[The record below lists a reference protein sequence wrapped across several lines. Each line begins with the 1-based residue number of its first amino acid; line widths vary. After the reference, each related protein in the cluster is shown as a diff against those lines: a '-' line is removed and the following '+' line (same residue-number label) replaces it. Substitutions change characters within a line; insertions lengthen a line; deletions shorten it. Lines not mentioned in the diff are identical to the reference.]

1 MMRFMDKKTF
11 QETGLREVLD
21 WVPTETEY
29 GKELKSKLV
38 PYGTSQV
45 RELRR
50 AFEELRRFR
59 KGLKSSDYFLW
70 NLKGYLSEI
79 KDIKGSLQRVM
90 KNEVLNEV
98 EFFEIKN
105 QIMVMEE
112 LRGFFMEH
120 PEVALE
126 KFEMDSVA
134 PLIKAL
140 DPENS
145 RVKTFYI
152 YDSYSEEL
160 WNIREEKRNID
171 GKIMETDKKLRQEV
185 YELTGLRPKPNNEIL
200 VPKEKKQALGIL
212 KNSDLVFFL
221 SETFKSYVFKISPT
235 EELKDLREKYQNL
248 KIREEEEEFQIRR
261 RLSQDVRNFHDEIQ
275 KNIHILGE
283 LDFSIGK
290 ILLGDEIHGVE
301 PRIVGDPY
309 IKIVEGRHSLVE
321 QRLRKEG
328 KSYMPI
334 DVTLEN
340 GVTLITGANMGG
352 KTITLK
358 LIALITAM
366 AQLGLYVPAKEATI
380 GPVSFI
386 YFSSGDEQSQE
397 RGLSTFGAEIYHLKK
412 ITDEKKEK
420 GLVLI
425 DELARGTNPK
435 EGYGI
440 SRGVIEHFK
449 TLKGISVVTT
459 HFDGLSRIK
468 DLRHL
473 QVVGLRRVQPEKL
486 KNELQHGEEGIGV
499 LEKYMDYRL
508 EERDPREEV
517 PKEAIM
523 IARLMGLR
531 EDILTRAEEVLERE
545 RQEQGIREAKEEENK
560 EGE

>member
-1 MMRFMDKKTF
+1 MMSFMDKKTF
-11 QETGLREVLD
+11 QETGLREILD
-21 WVPTETEY
+21 WVPTQTDY
-29 GKELKSKLV
+29 GKELKSKAV

-45 RELRR
+45 QELRR
-50 AFEELRRFR
+50 SFEELGRFR
-59 KGLKSSDYFLW
+59 KGLKSSDYLLW

-112 LRGFFMEH
+112 LRDFFMQH
-120 PEVALE
+120 PEVSLE
-126 KFEMDSVA
+126 KFEFASVA

-140 DPENS
+140 DPDKN

-152 YDSYSEEL
+152 YDSYSEKL
-160 WNIREEKRNID
+160 GDIREEKRKID
-171 GKIMETDKKLRQEV
+171 GKIIESHKKLQEEI
-185 YELTGLRPKPNNEIL
+185 YETTGLKPKPNNEIL
-200 VPKEKKQALGIL
+200 VPKEKKEAIALL
-212 KNSDLVFFL
+212 KKSNLVFFL
-221 SETFKSYVFKISPT
+221 SETFKSYVFKVSPT
-235 EELKDLREKYQNL
+235 EEMKDLREKIQSL
-248 KIREEEEEFQIRR
+248 KIREEEEEFEIRIK
-261 RLSQDVRNFHDEIQ
+261 LSQRVRDFYDEIQ
-275 KNIHILGE
+275 KNIQILGD

-290 ILLGDEIHGVE
+290 ILLGDEIKGVE
-301 PRIVGDPY
+301 PRIVKDPY
-309 IKIVEGRHSLVE
+309 IKIREGRHCLVE

-328 KSYMPI
+328 KPFIPI

-366 AQLGLYVPAKEATI
+366 AQLGLYVPATEATI

-397 RGLSTFGAEIYHLKK
+397 MGLSTFGGEIYHLKK
-412 ITDEKKEK
+412 ITDEKKEN

-435 EGYGI
+435 EGYAI
-440 SRGVIEHFK
+440 SRGVIEYFK

-459 HFDGLSRIK
+459 HFDGLSSIK
-468 DLRHL
+468 GLRHL
-473 QVVGLRRVQPEKL
+473 QVIGLRNMEAEKL
-486 KNELQHGEEGIGV
+486 KKELEHTEQGMGV

-508 EERDPREEV
+508 EEREPQEEV

-531 EDILTRAEEVLERE
+531 EDILKRAEEVLESE
-545 RQEQGIREAKEEENK
+545 NYQGSIRKENK

>member
-11 QETGLREVLD
+11 QEIGLREILD
-21 WVPTETEY
+21 WVPTQTDY

-45 RELRR
+45 QALRR
-50 AFEELRRFR
+50 SFEELRKFR

-79 KDIKGSLQRVM
+79 KDIKGSLERVM

-112 LRGFFMEH
+112 LRDFFMQH

-126 KFEMDSVA
+126 KFALASVA
-134 PLIKAL
+134 PLIRAL
-140 DPENS
+140 DPDKS

-152 YDSYSEEL
+152 YDSYSEAL
-160 WNIREEKRNID
+160 WNIREEKRTID
-171 GKIMETDKKLRQEV
+171 GKIMEADKKLRREI
-185 YELTGLRPKPNNEIL
+185 YETTGLKPKLNNEIL
-200 VPKEKKQALGIL
+200 VPKEKKEAIASL
-212 KNSDLVFFL
+212 KESRLVFFL
-221 SETFKSYVFKISPT
+221 SETFKSYVFKVSPT
-235 EELKDLREKYQNL
+235 EEMKDLREKMQNL
-248 KIREEEEEFQIRR
+248 KIREEEEEYGIRVK
-261 RLSQDVRNFHDEIQ
+261 LSQRVRDFNDEIQ
-275 KNIHILGE
+275 KNIQILGE

-301 PRIVGDPY
+301 PRIVKDPY
-309 IKIVEGRHSLVE
+309 IKIREGRHSLVE

-328 KSYMPI
+328 KAYIPI
-334 DVTLEN
+334 DVTLEK

-358 LIALITAM
+358 LIALITSM
-366 AQLGLYVPAKEATI
+366 AQLGLYVPAREATI

-397 RGLSTFGAEIYHLKK
+397 KGLSTFGGEIYHLKK
-412 ITDEKKEK
+412 ITDEKKEH

-435 EGYGI
+435 EGYAI
-440 SRGVIEHFK
+440 SRGVIEHFT
-449 TLKGISVVTT
+449 TLEGISVVTT
-459 HFDGLSRIK
+459 HFDGLSGIK

-473 QVVGLRRVQPEKL
+473 QVVGLRNMDPDKL
-486 KNELQHGEEGIGV
+486 KKELELAGQGIGV

-508 EERDPREEV
+508 EERDPEEEV

-531 EDILTRAEEVLERE
+531 EDILSRAEEIMEIENHEPPRS
-545 RQEQGIREAKEEENK
+545 KENK

>member
-11 QETGLREVLD
+11 QEIGLREILD
-21 WVPTETEY
+21 WVPTQTDY
-29 GKELKSKLV
+29 GKELKAKLV
-38 PYGTSQV
+38 PYGSSQV
-45 RELRR
+45 QELRR
-50 AFEELRRFR
+50 SFEELRKFR

-79 KDIKGSLQRVM
+79 KDIKGSLERVM

-112 LRGFFMEH
+112 LRDFFMKH

-126 KFEMDSVA
+126 KFALDSVA

-140 DPENS
+140 DPDKS
-145 RVKTFYI
+145 RVKTFYM
-152 YDSYSEEL
+152 YDSYSEAL
-160 WNIREEKRNID
+160 WNIREEKRTID
-171 GKIMETDKKLRQEV
+171 GKIMEADKKIRQKI
-185 YELTGLRPKPNNEIL
+185 YETTGLKPKLNNEIL
-200 VPKEKKQALGIL
+200 VPKEKKEAIASL
-212 KNSDLVFFL
+212 KESPLVFFL
-221 SETFKSYVFKISPT
+221 SETFKSYVFKVSPP
-235 EELKDLREKYQNL
+235 EEIKDLREKYQSL
-248 KIREEEEEFQIRR
+248 KIREEEEEFRIRVK
-261 RLSQDVRNFHDEIQ
+261 LSQRVRDFYDEIQ
-275 KNIHILGE
+275 KNIQMLGE

-301 PRIVGDPY
+301 PRIVKDPY
-309 IKIVEGRHSLVE
+309 IKILEGRHSLVE

-328 KSYMPI
+328 KAYIPI
-334 DVTLEN
+334 DVTLEK

-358 LIALITAM
+358 LIALITSM
-366 AQLGLYVPAKEATI
+366 AQLGLYVPATEATI

-397 RGLSTFGAEIYHLKK
+397 MGLSTFGGEIYHLKK
-412 ITDEKKEK
+412 ITDEKKEN

-435 EGYGI
+435 EGYAI
-440 SRGVIEHFK
+440 SRGVIEHF
-449 TLKGISVVTT
+449 TTQEGISVVTT

-473 QVVGLRRVQPEKL
+473 QVVGLRNMNPDKL
-486 KNELQHGEEGIGV
+486 KKELEHTEQGVGV

-508 EERDPREEV
+508 EERDSEEEV

-531 EDILTRAEEVLERE
+531 EDILTRAEEIMETENHEPSRS
-545 RQEQGIREAKEEENK
+545 KENK

>member
-11 QETGLREVLD
+11 QEIGLREILD
-21 WVPTETEY
+21 WVPTQTDY

-45 RELRR
+45 QALRR
-50 AFEELRRFR
+50 SFEELRKFR

-79 KDIKGSLQRVM
+79 KDIKGSLERVM

-112 LRGFFMEH
+112 LRDFFMQH

-126 KFEMDSVA
+126 KFALASVA
-134 PLIKAL
+134 PLIRAL
-140 DPENS
+140 DPDKS

-152 YDSYSEEL
+152 YDSYSEAL
-160 WNIREEKRNID
+160 WNIREEKRTID
-171 GKIMETDKKLRQEV
+171 GKIMEADKKLRREI
-185 YELTGLRPKPNNEIL
+185 YETTGLKPKLNNEIL
-200 VPKEKKQALGIL
+200 VPKEKKEAIASL
-212 KNSDLVFFL
+212 KESRLVFFL
-221 SETFKSYVFKISPT
+221 SETFKSYVFKVSPT
-235 EELKDLREKYQNL
+235 EEMKDLREKMQSL
-248 KIREEEEEFQIRR
+248 KIREEEEEYGIRVK
-261 RLSQDVRNFHDEIQ
+261 LSQRVRDFNDEIQ
-275 KNIHILGE
+275 KNIQILGE

-301 PRIVGDPY
+301 PRIVKDPY
-309 IKIVEGRHSLVE
+309 IKIREGRHSLVE

-328 KSYMPI
+328 KAYIPI
-334 DVTLEN
+334 DVTLEK

-358 LIALITAM
+358 LIALITSM
-366 AQLGLYVPAKEATI
+366 AQLGLYVPAREATI

-397 RGLSTFGAEIYHLKK
+397 KGLSTFGGEIYHLKK
-412 ITDEKKEK
+412 ITDEKKEH

-435 EGYGI
+435 EGYAI
-440 SRGVIEHFK
+440 SRGVIEHFT
-449 TLKGISVVTT
+449 TLEGISVVTT
-459 HFDGLSRIK
+459 HFDGLSGIK

-473 QVVGLRRVQPEKL
+473 QVVGLRNMDPDKL
-486 KNELQHGEEGIGV
+486 KKELELAGQGIGV

-508 EERDPREEV
+508 EERDPEEEV

-531 EDILTRAEEVLERE
+531 EDILSRAEEIMEIENHEPPRS
-545 RQEQGIREAKEEENK
+545 KENK

>member
-1 MMRFMDKKTF
+1 MMSFMDKKTF
-11 QETGLREVLD
+11 HETGLREILD
-21 WVPTETEY
+21 WVPTQTDY
-29 GKELKSKLV
+29 GKELKTKLV

-45 RELRR
+45 QALQRS
-50 AFEELRRFR
+50 FEELRRFR
-59 KGLKSSDYFLW
+59 EGLKSSDYFLW

-79 KDIKGSLQRVM
+79 KDIKGSLQRVF

-112 LRGFFMEH
+112 LKEFFMEH

-126 KFEMDSVA
+126 KFELASVA

-140 DPENS
+140 DPEKS

-152 YDSYSEEL
+152 YDSYSEKL
-160 WNIREEKRNID
+160 WNIREEKRVID
-171 GKIMETDKKLRQEV
+171 GKIMEADKKLRQQV
-185 YELTGLRPKPNNEIL
+185 YETTGLKPKLNNEIL
-200 VPKEKKQALGIL
+200 VPKEKKETIGRLN
-212 KNSDLVFFL
+212 NSDAVIFL
-221 SETFKSYVFKISPT
+221 SETFKSYVFKIKPT
-235 EELKDLREKYQNL
+235 EEMKVLREKHQNL
-248 KIREEEEEFQIRR
+248 KILEEEEEFQIRIH
-261 RLSQDVRNFHDEIQ
+261 LSQRVRDFYDEIQ
-275 KNIHILGE
+275 KNIQILAE

-290 ILLGDEIHGVE
+290 ILLGDEINGTE
-301 PRIVGDPY
+301 PRIVKGPY
-309 IKIVEGRHSLVE
+309 IKIREGRHCLVE

-328 KSYMPI
+328 KPFTPI
-334 DVTLEN
+334 SVTLEK

-366 AQLGLYVPAKEATI
+366 AQLGLYVPATEVTI

-397 RGLSTFGAEIYHLKK
+397 MGLSTFGGEIYHLKK
-412 ITDEKKEK
+412 ITDEKKEN

-435 EGYGI
+435 EGYAI
-440 SRGVIEHFK
+440 SRGVIEYFK
-449 TLKGISVVTT
+449 SLEGISVVTT

-468 DLRHL
+468 GLRHL
-473 QVVGLRRVQPEKL
+473 QVAGLRRVDRDKL
-486 KNELQHGEEGIGV
+486 KKELENGEQGIGV

-531 EDILTRAEEVLERE
+531 EDILIRAEELLED
-545 RQEQGIREAKEEENK
+545 EQYLMKDHKEDK
-560 EGE
+560 

>member
-1 MMRFMDKKTF
+1 MMHFMDKKTF
-11 QETGLREVLD
+11 QEIGLREIMD
-21 WVPTETEY
+21 WVPTQTDY
-29 GKELKSKLV
+29 GKELKSKLA

-45 RELRR
+45 QELRR
-50 AFEELRRFR
+50 SFEELRKFR

-79 KDIKGSLQRVM
+79 KDIKGSLERVM

-112 LRGFFMEH
+112 LRDFFMQH

-126 KFEMDSVA
+126 KFELDSVA

-140 DPENS
+140 DPDKS

-152 YDSYSEEL
+152 YDSYSETL
-160 WNIREEKRNID
+160 WNIREEKRTID
-171 GKIMETDKKLRQEV
+171 KKIMEADKKLRQDI
-185 YELTGLRPKPNNEIL
+185 YETTGLKPKLNNEIL
-200 VPKEKKQALGIL
+200 VPKEKKEAIASL
-212 KNSDLVFFL
+212 KESSLVFFL
-221 SETFKSYVFKISPT
+221 SETFKSYVFKVSPT
-235 EELKDLREKYQNL
+235 EEIKDLRERYQGL
-248 KIREEEEEFQIRR
+248 KIREEEEEFQIRIE
-261 RLSQDVRNFHDEIQ
+261 LSQRVRDFNDEIQ
-275 KNIHILGE
+275 KNIQILGE
-283 LDFSIGK
+283 LDFCIGK
-290 ILLGDEIHGVE
+290 ILLGDEIQGVE
-301 PRIVGDPY
+301 PRIVNDPY
-309 IKIVEGRHSLVE
+309 IKIREGRHSLVE

-328 KSYMPI
+328 KAYIPI
-334 DVTLEN
+334 DVTLEK

-358 LIALITAM
+358 LIALITSM
-366 AQLGLYVPAKEATI
+366 AQLGLYVPAREATI

-397 RGLSTFGAEIYHLKK
+397 MGLSTFGGEIYHLKK
-412 ITDEKKEK
+412 ITDEKKEH

-435 EGYGI
+435 EGYAI
-440 SRGVIEHFK
+440 SLGVIEYFK
-449 TLKGISVVTT
+449 TLEGISVVTT
-459 HFDGLSRIK
+459 HFDGLSGIK

-473 QVVGLRRVQPEKL
+473 QVVGLRNMEPDKL
-486 KNELQHGEEGIGV
+486 KKELELAEQGIGV

-508 EERDPREEV
+508 EERDPEEEV

-531 EDILTRAEEVLERE
+531 EDILTRAEAIMEIESHEPPRS
-545 RQEQGIREAKEEENK
+545 KENK

>member
-1 MMRFMDKKTF
+1 MMSFMDKKTF
-11 QETGLREVLD
+11 QEIGLREILD
-21 WVPTETEY
+21 WVPTQTDY

-38 PYGTSQV
+38 PYGISQV
-45 RELRR
+45 QELRR
-50 AFEELRRFR
+50 SFEELRRFR

-112 LRGFFMEH
+112 LRDFFMQH

-126 KFEMDSVA
+126 KFELASTA

-140 DPENS
+140 DPDKS

-152 YDSYSEEL
+152 YDSYSEKL
-160 WNIREEKRNID
+160 WDIREEKREID
-171 GKIMETDKKLRQEV
+171 GKIMELNKQLRQEI
-185 YELTGLRPKPNNEIL
+185 YETTGIKPKQNNEIL
-200 VPKEKKQALGIL
+200 VPKEKKETIALL
-212 KNSDLVFFL
+212 KKSDLVFFL
-221 SETFKSYVFKISPT
+221 SETFKSYVFKISPR
-235 EELKDLREKYQNL
+235 EEIKALREKYQNL
-248 KIREEEEEFQIRR
+248 KIREEEEEFQIRIN
-261 RLSQDVRNFHDEIQ
+261 LSQRVRDFYDEIQ
-275 KNIHILGE
+275 KNIQILGE

-301 PRIVGDPY
+301 PRIVNDPY
-309 IKIVEGRHSLVE
+309 IKIIEGRHCLVE

-328 KSYMPI
+328 KTYMPI
-334 DVTLEN
+334 DVTLEK

-358 LIALITAM
+358 LIALIASM
-366 AQLGLYVPAKEATI
+366 AQLGLYVPAREATI

-397 RGLSTFGAEIYHLKK
+397 MGLSTFGGEIYHLKK
-412 ITDEKKEK
+412 ITDEKKEN

-435 EGYGI
+435 EGYAI
-440 SRGVIEHFK
+440 SRGVIEYFK
-449 TLKGISVVTT
+449 TLQGISVVTT

-473 QVVGLRRVQPEKL
+473 QVVGLQGAAPEKL
-486 KNELQHGEEGIGV
+486 KKELELAEQGMGV

-508 EERDPREEV
+508 EERDPQEEV

-531 EDILTRAEEVLERE
+531 EDILARAEEILEGE
-545 RQEQGIREAKEEENK
+545 SHEESLEKKNK

>member
-1 MMRFMDKKTF
+1 MISMMRFMDKKTF
-11 QETGLREVLD
+11 QEIGLREILD
-21 WVPTETEY
+21 WVPTQTDY

-45 RELRR
+45 QALRR
-50 AFEELRRFR
+50 SFEELRKFR

-79 KDIKGSLQRVM
+79 KDIKGSLERVM

-112 LRGFFMEH
+112 LRDFFMQH

-126 KFEMDSVA
+126 KFALASVA

-140 DPENS
+140 DPDKS

-152 YDSYSEEL
+152 YDSYSEAL
-160 WNIREEKRNID
+160 WNIREEKRTID
-171 GKIMETDKKLRQEV
+171 GKIVEADKKLRREI
-185 YELTGLRPKPNNEIL
+185 YETTGLKPKLNNEIL
-200 VPKEKKQALGIL
+200 VPKEKKEAIASL
-212 KNSDLVFFL
+212 KESRLVFFL

-235 EELKDLREKYQNL
+235 EEMKDLREKMQSL
-248 KIREEEEEFQIRR
+248 KIREEEEEYGIRVK
-261 RLSQDVRNFHDEIQ
+261 LSQRVRDFNDEIQ
-275 KNIHILGE
+275 KNIQILGE

-301 PRIVGDPY
+301 PRIVKDPY
-309 IKIVEGRHSLVE
+309 IKIREGRHSLVE

-328 KSYMPI
+328 KAYIPI
-334 DVTLEN
+334 DVTLEK

-358 LIALITAM
+358 LIALITSM
-366 AQLGLYVPAKEATI
+366 AQLGLYVPAREATI

-397 RGLSTFGAEIYHLKK
+397 KGLSTFGGEIYHLKK
-412 ITDEKKEK
+412 ITDEKKEH

-435 EGYGI
+435 EGYAI
-440 SRGVIEHFK
+440 SRGVIEHFT
-449 TLKGISVVTT
+449 TLEGISVVTT
-459 HFDGLSRIK
+459 HFDGLSGIK

-473 QVVGLRRVQPEKL
+473 QVVGLRNMDPDKL
-486 KNELQHGEEGIGV
+486 KKELELAGQGIGV

-508 EERDPREEV
+508 EERDPEEEV

-531 EDILTRAEEVLERE
+531 EDILSRAEEIMEIENHEPPRS
-545 RQEQGIREAKEEENK
+545 KENK

>member
-1 MMRFMDKKTF
+1 MMSFMDKKTF
-11 QETGLREVLD
+11 HETGLREVLD
-21 WVPTETEY
+21 WVPTQTDY
-29 GKELKSKLV
+29 GGELKSKLV
-38 PYGTSQV
+38 PYGASQV
-45 RELRR
+45 QALRR
-50 AFEELRRFR
+50 SFEELRKFR

-112 LRGFFMEH
+112 LRDFFMQH

-126 KFEMDSVA
+126 KFELASVA

-140 DPENS
+140 DPDKS

-171 GKIMETDKKLRQEV
+171 GKIMELSKNLHREIHET
-185 YELTGLRPKPNNEIL
+185 TGIKPKPNNEIL
-200 VPKEKKQALGIL
+200 VPKEKKDAIALL
-212 KNSDLVFFL
+212 KKSNLVFYL

-235 EELKDLREKYQNL
+235 EEIKDLRDKYQNL
-248 KIREEEEEFQIRR
+248 KIREEEEEFEIRIK
-261 RLSQDVRNFHDEIQ
+261 LSQRVRDFYDEIQ
-275 KNIHILGE
+275 KNIGILGE

-301 PRIVGDPY
+301 PRIVNDPY
-309 IKIVEGRHSLVE
+309 IKIIEGRHCIVE

-328 KSYMPI
+328 KTYMPI

-366 AQLGLYVPAKEATI
+366 AQLGLYVPAAEATI

-397 RGLSTFGAEIYHLKK
+397 MGLSTFGGEIYHLKK
-412 ITDEKKEK
+412 ITDEKKEN

-435 EGYGI
+435 EGYAI
-440 SRGVIEHFK
+440 SRGVIEYFK
-449 TLKGISVVTT
+449 TLQGISVVTT
-459 HFDGLSRIK
+459 HFDGLSRIA

-473 QVVGLRRVQPEKL
+473 QVVGLQRVEPDKL
-486 KNELQHGEEGIGV
+486 KKELELAEQGMGV

-508 EERDPREEV
+508 EEREPQEQV

-531 EDILTRAEEVLERE
+531 EEIIRRAEE
-545 RQEQGIREAKEEENK
+545 IMEEENREQSIREENE

>member
-1 MMRFMDKKTF
+1 MMSFMDKKTF
-11 QETGLREVLD
+11 HETGLREVLD
-21 WVPTETEY
+21 WVPTQTDY
-29 GKELKSKLV
+29 GKDLKSKLI
-38 PYGTSQV
+38 PYGASQV
-45 RELRR
+45 QELRR
-50 AFEELRRFR
+50 SFEELRKFR

-112 LRGFFMEH
+112 LRDFFMEH

-126 KFEMDSVA
+126 KFELDSVA

-140 DPENS
+140 DPDKS

-152 YDSYSEEL
+152 YDSYSQEL
-160 WNIREEKRNID
+160 QHIREEKRNID
-171 GKIMETDKKLRQEV
+171 GKIMELNKNLHREIHET
-185 YELTGLRPKPNNEIL
+185 TGIKPKPNNEIL
-200 VPKEKKQALGIL
+200 VPKEKKEAIELL
-212 KNSDLVFFL
+212 KESRLVFFL

-235 EELKDLREKYQNL
+235 EEIKNLREKYQDL
-248 KIREEEEEFQIRR
+248 KIREEEEEFQIRIK
-261 RLSQDVRNFHDEIQ
+261 LSQGVRDYYDEIQ
-275 KNIHILGE
+275 KNIQILGE

-290 ILLGDEIHGVE
+290 ILLGDEIQGVE
-301 PRIVGDPY
+301 PRIVQDPY
-309 IKIVEGRHSLVE
+309 IKIIGGRHCIVE

-334 DVTLEN
+334 DVTLEK

-397 RGLSTFGAEIYHLKK
+397 RGLSTFGGEIYHLKK
-412 ITDEKKEK
+412 ITDEKKEN

-435 EGYGI
+435 EGYAI
-440 SRGVIEHFK
+440 SRGVIEYFK
-449 TLKGISVVTT
+449 SLSGISVVTT
-459 HFDGLSRIK
+459 HFDGLSKIK

-473 QVVGLRRVQPEKL
+473 QVIGLQGVEPDKL
-486 KNELQHGEEGIGV
+486 KKELQLAEQGMGV

-508 EERDPREEV
+508 EEREPMEEV

-531 EDILTRAEEVLERE
+531 EEILVKAEEVIMEA
-545 RQEQGIREAKEEENK
+545 QGKEATKEEYE

>member
-11 QETGLREVLD
+11 QEIGLREILD
-21 WVPTETEY
+21 WVPTQTDY

-45 RELRR
+45 QALRR
-50 AFEELRRFR
+50 SFEELRKFR

-79 KDIKGSLQRVM
+79 KDIKGSLERVM

-112 LRGFFMEH
+112 LRDFFMQH

-126 KFEMDSVA
+126 KFALASVA
-134 PLIKAL
+134 PLIRAL
-140 DPENS
+140 DPDKS

-152 YDSYSEEL
+152 YDSYSEAL
-160 WNIREEKRNID
+160 WNIREEKRTID
-171 GKIMETDKKLRQEV
+171 GKIMEADKKLRREI
-185 YELTGLRPKPNNEIL
+185 YETTGLKPKLNNEIL
-200 VPKEKKQALGIL
+200 VPKEKKEAIASL
-212 KNSDLVFFL
+212 KESRLVFFL

-235 EELKDLREKYQNL
+235 EEMKDLREKMQSL
-248 KIREEEEEFQIRR
+248 KIREEEEEYGIRVK
-261 RLSQDVRNFHDEIQ
+261 LSQRVRDFNDEIQ
-275 KNIHILGE
+275 KNIQILGE

-301 PRIVGDPY
+301 PRIVKDPY
-309 IKIVEGRHSLVE
+309 IKIREGRHSLVE

-328 KSYMPI
+328 KAYIPI
-334 DVTLEN
+334 DVTLEK

-358 LIALITAM
+358 LIALITSM
-366 AQLGLYVPAKEATI
+366 AQLGLYVPAREATI

-397 RGLSTFGAEIYHLKK
+397 KGLSTFGGEIYHLKK
-412 ITDEKKEK
+412 ITDEKKEH

-435 EGYGI
+435 EGYAI
-440 SRGVIEHFK
+440 SRGVIEHFT
-449 TLKGISVVTT
+449 TLEGISVVTT
-459 HFDGLSRIK
+459 HFDGLSGIK

-473 QVVGLRRVQPEKL
+473 QVVGLRNMDPDKL
-486 KNELQHGEEGIGV
+486 KKELELAGQGIGV

-508 EERDPREEV
+508 EERDPEEEV

-531 EDILTRAEEVLERE
+531 EDILSRAEEIMEIENHEPPRS
-545 RQEQGIREAKEEENK
+545 KENK

>member
-1 MMRFMDKKTF
+1 MMNFMDKKTF
-11 QETGLREVLD
+11 HETGLREVLD
-21 WVPTETEY
+21 WVPTQTDY
-29 GKELKSKLV
+29 GRELKSKLV

-45 RELRR
+45 QELRR
-50 AFEELRRFR
+50 AFEELRKFR

-79 KDIKGSLQRVM
+79 KDIKGSLHRVI

-112 LRGFFMEH
+112 LRDFFMQH

-126 KFEMDSVA
+126 KFELASVA

-140 DPENS
+140 DPDKN

-152 YDSYSEEL
+152 YDSYSQAL
-160 WNIREEKRNID
+160 WDIREEKRNTD
-171 GKIMETDKKLRQEV
+171 GKIMELDKELRREI
-185 YELTGLRPKPNNEIL
+185 YETTGLKAKPNNEIL
-200 VPKEKKQALGIL
+200 VPKEKKEAVALL
-212 KNSDLVFFL
+212 KKSSLVFFL

-235 EELKDLREKYQNL
+235 EEIKDLREKLQNL
-248 KIREEEEEFQIRR
+248 KIREEEEEFQIRIK
-261 RLSQDVRNFHDEIQ
+261 LSQRVRDFYDEIQ
-275 KNIHILGE
+275 KNIQILGE

-290 ILLGDEIHGVE
+290 ILLGDEMHGVE
-301 PRIVGDPY
+301 PRIVKDPY
-309 IKIVEGRHSLVE
+309 IKIIEGRHSLVE

-328 KSYMPI
+328 KTYTPI
-334 DVTLEN
+334 DVTLEK

-358 LIALITAM
+358 LIALITSM

-397 RGLSTFGAEIYHLKK
+397 MGLSTFGGEIYHLKK
-412 ITDEKKEK
+412 ITDESKDN

-425 DELARGTNPK
+425 DELARGTNPR
-435 EGYGI
+435 EGYAI
-440 SRGVIEHFK
+440 SRGVVEYFK
-449 TLKGISVVTT
+449 TLQGISVVTT
-459 HFDGLSRIK
+459 HFDGLSRIRG
-468 DLRHL
+468 LRHL
-473 QVVGLRRVQPEKL
+473 QVVGLQNVKPEKL
-486 KNELQHGEEGIGV
+486 KKELELGEQGIGV

-508 EERDPREEV
+508 EDREPGEEV

-531 EDILTRAEEVLERE
+531 EDILTRAEEILERE
-545 RQEQGIREAKEEENK
+545 SHEQSLSKENK

>member
-11 QETGLREVLD
+11 RESGLREVLD
-21 WVPTETEY
+21 WVPTQTEY
-29 GKELKSKLV
+29 GKELKSKTV
-38 PYGTSQV
+38 PFGSAQV

-50 AFEELRRFR
+50 SFEELGRFR
-59 KGLKSSDYFLW
+59 QGLKSSDYFLW

-79 KDIKGSLQRVM
+79 KDIQGSLERVM

-112 LRGFFMEH
+112 LRDFFLEH

-126 KFEMDSVA
+126 KFAMASVA

-152 YDSYSEEL
+152 YDGYSRAL
-160 WNIREEKRNID
+160 GDIREEKRTID
-171 GKIMETDKKLRQEV
+171 GRILEEDKRLRRELEQETGVK
-185 YELTGLRPKPNNEIL
+185 PKPNNEIL
-200 VPKEKKQALGIL
+200 VPKEKKDLLALL
-212 KNSDLVFFL
+212 KKSDRVFFL
-221 SETFKSYVFKISPT
+221 SETFKSYVFKISHT
-235 EELKDLREKYQNL
+235 EEMKALREQYRAL
-248 KIREEEEEFQIRR
+248 KIREEEEEFEIRI
-261 RLSQDVRNFHDEIQ
+261 RLSQRVRDFHDEIQ
-275 KNIHILGE
+275 KNIQILGE
-283 LDFSIGK
+283 LDLSIGK
-290 ILLGDEIHGVE
+290 ILLGDQIHGVE
-301 PRIVGDPY
+301 PRIVQDPY
-309 IKIVEGRHSLVE
+309 IKIRRGRHCIVE

-328 KSYMPI
+328 KEYMPI

-366 AQLGLYVPAKEATI
+366 AQLGLYVPAEEATI

-412 ITDEKKEK
+412 ITDQKKEK

-435 EGYGI
+435 EGYAI

-449 TLKGISVVTT
+449 SLRGISVVTT
-459 HFDGLSRIK
+459 HFDGLSRIP

-473 QVVGLRRVQPEKL
+473 QVVGLRNAEPEKL
-486 KNELQHGEEGIGV
+486 KQEMKEAHGGIGV

-508 EERDPREEV
+508 ENREPGEEV

-531 EDILTRAEEVLERE
+531 EDILCRAEEVLEKE
-545 RQEQGIREAKEEENK
+545 RQEQLLSKDHK

>member
-11 QETGLREVLD
+11 QEIGLREILD
-21 WVPTETEY
+21 WVPTQTDY

-45 RELRR
+45 QALRR
-50 AFEELRRFR
+50 SFEELRKFR

-79 KDIKGSLQRVM
+79 KDIKGSLERVM

-112 LRGFFMEH
+112 LRDFFMQH

-126 KFEMDSVA
+126 KFALASVA
-134 PLIKAL
+134 PLIRAL
-140 DPENS
+140 DPDKS

-152 YDSYSEEL
+152 YDSYSEAL
-160 WNIREEKRNID
+160 WNIREEKRTID
-171 GKIMETDKKLRQEV
+171 GKIVEADKKLRREI
-185 YELTGLRPKPNNEIL
+185 YETTGLKPKLNNEIL
-200 VPKEKKQALGIL
+200 VPKEKKEAIASL
-212 KNSDLVFFL
+212 KESRLVFFL
-221 SETFKSYVFKISPT
+221 SETFKSYVFKVSPT
-235 EELKDLREKYQNL
+235 EEMKDLREKMQNL
-248 KIREEEEEFQIRR
+248 KIREEEEEYGIRVK
-261 RLSQDVRNFHDEIQ
+261 LSQRVRDFNDEIQ
-275 KNIHILGE
+275 KNIQILGE

-301 PRIVGDPY
+301 PRIVKDPY
-309 IKIVEGRHSLVE
+309 IKIREGRHSLVE

-328 KSYMPI
+328 KAYIPI
-334 DVTLEN
+334 DVTLEK

-358 LIALITAM
+358 LIALITSM
-366 AQLGLYVPAKEATI
+366 AQLGLYVPAREATI

-397 RGLSTFGAEIYHLKK
+397 KGLSTFGGEIYHLKK
-412 ITDEKKEK
+412 ITDEKKEH

-435 EGYGI
+435 EGYAI
-440 SRGVIEHFK
+440 SRGVIEHFT
-449 TLKGISVVTT
+449 TLEGISVVTT
-459 HFDGLSRIK
+459 HFDGLSGIK

-473 QVVGLRRVQPEKL
+473 QVVGLRNMDPDKL
-486 KNELQHGEEGIGV
+486 KKELELAGQGIGV

-508 EERDPREEV
+508 EERDPEEEV

-531 EDILTRAEEVLERE
+531 EDILSRAEEIMEIENHEPPRS
-545 RQEQGIREAKEEENK
+545 KENK